1 MKYDQFTNEG
11 SLHVLECTVLDM
23 MEVYEDLEKF
33 IEDSSYDVRAL
44 GFDPYNAKEFVTR
57 WEQENGPF
65 GIEKVIQGARTESVP
80 LGEIKILSEE
90 RMLIFDQALMSF
102 AMGNAITL
110 EDTNGNRKLLKKR
123 QEEKIDNVAALMD
136 AYVAYKANKEAFE

>member
-1 MKYDQFTNEG
+1 
-11 SLHVLECTVLDM
+11 M
-23 MEVYEDLEKF
+23 MEVYDDLDTF
-33 IEDSSYDVRAL
+33 IQASEYDVRTL

-57 WEQENGPF
+57 WEAENGPY
-65 GIEKVIQGARTESVP
+65 GIEKVIQGAKTESVP

-90 RMLIFDQALMSF
+90 RLLIFDQALMSF

-123 QEEKIDNVAALMD
+123 QDEKIDNVAALMD
-136 AYVAYKANKEAFE
+136 AYIAYKANKEAFE